1 MVFLMLILTLM
12 LCFFSMFNHLFP
24 RPTVS
29 VKFCS
34 CVCFFYFCSIATLSL
49 MHCKHYKLS
58 RRALLALRANVVIN
72 IVYKKKKL

>member
-24 RPTVS
+24 CPTVS

-34 CVCFFYFCSIATLSL
+34 CVCMFLFLFDRHVVCYA
-49 MHCKHYKLS
+49 CKQHKLS
-58 RRALLALRANVVIN
+58 RLVLFALRANVVIN
-72 IVYKKKKL
+72 IVYI